1 VSELTSNSINDKRRL
16 HILNEV
22 GLTVTQLLDL
32 QQILDYTQEIVCDK
46 LGVSECLI
54 YLWSEENK
62 TYELKHSYGIDEET
76 IEEIAEKRHTGHDLV
91 QRIADTRKTLFIP
104 KLNED
109 DRFGIKI
116 RSKYEN
122 HYYFGFPLVSR
133 QTVIGVIELISPA
146 LPKYERESV
155 IFLESLGREIG
166 VAIDN
171 ALLVA
176 QAKKQ
181 QDDAMTLY
189 TLGTKISSSLILGD
203 VLDAVA
209 ESARKL
215 VNTDVGVVG
224 LYQESCQEIRIW
236 AANGEGAKRLE
247 GLTLLVE
254 EQGPGR
260 TLFDGGFI
268 SGNIMRSIGSD
279 FIKRYDFDL
288 KEYESYLVVPLHL
301 GEKFLGIIG
310 LLSKKLRKFT
320 GNDIQLLN
328 QLGYHVFV
336 AIEDARLH
344 QQLRYSATL
353 EEQNRL
359 ARELH
364 DNMAQALGFI
374 KIKAIMSNDML
385 EKQDLVKAQ
394 AHLSE
399 LIKTISVLYTDIREA
414 IFNLRNTSSTQGD
427 LLQALD
433 EYLTEYRNKYGLDVR
448 FSIDD
453 ASSLEFPPEVAN
465 HLIRILQEALSNV
478 RKHSCAQRVWINCWQ
493 DHDQILISIEDD
505 GSGFEVDKVDQKE
518 NSNQSF
524 GLQIM
529 KERVEYI
536 NGSIQIES
544 APGKG
549 TKILL
554 KLPSVFIR

>member
-1 VSELTSNSINDKRRL
+1 MSEITSNSINDRRRL

-32 QQILDYTQEIVCDK
+32 KQILDYSQEIVIDK
-46 LGVSECLI
+46 LGVAECLI
-54 YLWSEENK
+54 YLWSEENNSF
-62 TYELKHSYGIDEET
+62 ELRHSYGVDEET
-76 IEEIAEKRHTGHDLV
+76 IKEIAEKRQAGQDLV
-91 QRIADTRKTLFIP
+91 QQIAETLKTMFIP

-109 DRFGIKI
+109 DRFGNRI

-122 HYYFGFPLVSR
+122 HYYFGFPLISR

-171 ALLVA
+171 AMLVA
-176 QAKKQ
+176 KAKKQ
-181 QDDAMTLY
+181 QDEAMTLY
-189 TLGTKISSSLILGD
+189 KLGTKISSSLILGD

-209 ESARKL
+209 ESANNL

-224 LYQESCQEIRIW
+224 LYQESCKEIKIW
-236 AANGEGAKRLE
+236 AANGEGSKKLQGLIINVE
-247 GLTLLVE
+247 G
-254 EQGPGR
+254 QGPGKR
-260 TLFDGGFI
+260 LFEGEFL
-268 SGNIMRSIGSD
+268 SGNIIEESESE
-279 FIKRYDFDL
+279 FIRRYNFDL
-288 KEYESYLVVPLHL
+288 KDYESYLVVPLHL

-310 LLSKKLRKFT
+310 LLSKKIRKFSE
-320 GNDIQLLN
+320 NDIQLLN

-344 QQLRYSATL
+344 QQLRYAATL

-364 DNMAQALGFI
+364 DNMAQALGYI

-385 EKQDLVKAQ
+385 EKQDPIKAQ
-394 AHLSE
+394 MHLSE
-399 LIKTISVLYTDIREA
+399 LIKTVTVLYTDIRES
-414 IFNLRNTSSTQGD
+414 IFNLRNTSTTQRD
-427 LLQALD
+427 FLQAME
-433 EYLTEYRNKYGLDVR
+433 EYLTEYRHKYGLDVR
-448 FSIDD
+448 FSVDD
-453 ASSLEFPPEVAN
+453 ASSLEFSSEVAN

-478 RKHSCAQRVWINCWQ
+478 RRHSCAQRVWINSWQ
-493 DHDQILISIEDD
+493 DHGEIFISIEDD
-505 GSGFEVDKVDQKE
+505 GSGFDVEKVDNTSK
-518 NSNQSF
+518 QSY

-536 NGSIQIES
+536 NGSIEIES
-544 APGKG
+544 TPGKG

-554 KLPSVFIR
+554 KLPSVYIR